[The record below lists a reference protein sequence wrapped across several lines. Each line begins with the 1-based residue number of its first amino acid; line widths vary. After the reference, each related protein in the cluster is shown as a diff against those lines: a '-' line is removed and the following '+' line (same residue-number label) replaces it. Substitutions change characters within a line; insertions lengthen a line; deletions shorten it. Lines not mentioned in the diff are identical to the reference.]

1 MPGEAVPK
9 HVAILSVTGKE
20 FTSEPIRLKTV
31 RPFVMKEIVLQD
43 DRRLKE
49 IAKKDSNRTE
59 ITRYLMTIVEN
70 LIEDAKA
77 GWLEVQDGHEHDEE
91 LEVPLP
97 LIRLRVEYTAPDG
110 GKFDCENP
118 QRFSNRFVGKVA
130 NVNDV
135 IQFYRKK
142 AGAIRKAK
150 DNTELPEESIM
161 AQLSLDSVKVEKFVR
176 EFLTAQSLTILPQNS
191 FGDAVSQYVDK
202 DDKHAMEMFVNDSLS
217 VQIKHLMEADGV
229 EENEIADA
237 MNQYKSNLERLFAQ
251 GLLKKTRKGKLKPK
265 PANWDSDLDGD
276 WADQPGAFVLA
287 DQDQDMDDD
296 EDPTARMPAAR

>member
-1 MPGEAVPK
+1 
-9 HVAILSVTGKE
+9 
-20 FTSEPIRLKTV
+20 
-31 RPFVMKEIVLQD
+31 
-43 DRRLKE
+43 
-49 IAKKDSNRTE
+49 
-59 ITRYLMTIVEN
+59 MTIVEN

-217 VQIKHLMEADGV
+217 VQIKHLMEADG
-229 EENEIADA
+229 
-237 MNQYKSNLERLFAQ
+237 
-251 GLLKKTRKGKLKPK
+251 
-265 PANWDSDLDGD
+265 
-276 WADQPGAFVLA
+276 
-287 DQDQDMDDD
+287 
-296 EDPTARMPAAR
+296 